1 MAELLQKA
9 LLPAQ
14 SGAILLGGWD
24 QLAGFVVRAADV
36 AWARTPAELIEAHGL
51 GFAGSPLGDSSEHI
65 DVLRF
70 LPSPTMQL
78 ITATGGTDAATRAR
92 TAGPF
97 VDRAP
102 FTGTGFVHAPGHVIP
117 LWWLVPARMAP
128 GTELVRIDR
137 SGSAVVLAR
146 YGDVGTGWV
155 DDSALQAVGPRPR
168 RISRHVGT
176 LASMG
181 PRHVPAD
188 LLPGSAGIALAEP
201 DAVTPGAVRRR
212 VVTSAEVDELFEIEM
227 TGSWNGLKLRIID
240 EWNDENGVA
249 TVRCSS
255 LENNADL
262 AEALGLV
269 KVDAAVYE
277 FIAPKS
283 ALENL
288 VAMKREVPLHA
299 R

>member
-9 LLPAQ
+9 LMPAQ
-14 SGAILLGGWD
+14 SEAILRGGWD

-78 ITATGGTDAATRAR
+78 ITATGGIDAATRAR
-92 TAGPF
+92 TGGPF

-102 FTGTGFVHAPGHVIP
+102 FTGTGFVHTPGHVIP
-117 LWWLVPARMAP
+117 LWWLVPARIAP

-137 SGSAVVLAR
+137 SGSAVVRAR
-146 YGDVGTGWV
+146 YVDVGTGWIG
-155 DDSALQAVGPRPR
+155 DSAQVGEPRPR

-176 LASMG
+176 LASLG
-181 PRHVPAD
+181 ARHVPAD

-201 DAVTPGAVRRR
+201 DAGAPGAVRRR

-227 TGSWNGLKLRIID
+227 TGTWNGLKLRIID
-240 EWNDENGVA
+240 EWIDQNGVA

-255 LENNADL
+255 LEMNADL

-288 VAMKREVPLHA
+288 GAMKREVPLHA
-299 R
+299 